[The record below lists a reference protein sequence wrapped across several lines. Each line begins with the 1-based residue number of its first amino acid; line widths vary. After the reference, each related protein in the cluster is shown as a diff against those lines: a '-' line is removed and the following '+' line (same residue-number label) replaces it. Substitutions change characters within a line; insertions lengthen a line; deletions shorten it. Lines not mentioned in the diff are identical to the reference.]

1 MIAEEGRLN
10 KDIYLKASEKS
21 GIVFD
26 GSQVLYGKL
35 RPYLHNWLNP
45 DFKGVAVGDWWVLNP
60 NDIDKNFL
68 YRLIQSSRFDN
79 IANQSSG
86 SKMPRADWNLISNS
100 EFLIPL
106 SKEEQNKIGAYFDNL
121 DNLITLHQCKCDNT
135 KIIIY
140 IAWEQRKFADF
151 TWNAGKRNK
160 EDLDLE
166 PYAITNERGFI
177 RQCDAHDDFG
187 YMKDTDR
194 KAYNIVKSNSFA
206 YNPAR
211 INVGS
216 IGYYK
221 GSENV
226 IVSSLYEVFQTDNY
240 VNDRFLW
247 HWFKSDEFPRW
258 IEKLQEGSVRLY
270 FYYDKL
276 CECQLYMSSVEE
288 QEKIASFLDNLDCLI
303 TLHQQKYIFAKYVSK
318 YAKNDILE
326 AESASVGG
334 SRTSF
339 WKKEIFNMGM
349 MTVYHGGYKAV
360 EQPEIRKGR
369 NTKDFG
375 TGFYCTIIKEQA
387 QRWARRYDTKVVSIY
402 DVRMEADLNIKEFK
416 EMTEEW
422 LDFIVACRSG
432 LSHDYDIVIGAMA
445 DDQIYNYVSDY
456 MDGVITRE
464 QFWVLAKFKYPTHQ
478 IAFCT
483 ERSLKCLEYRDCE
496 VL

>member
-1 MIAEEGRLN
+1 
-10 KDIYLKASEKS
+10 
-21 GIVFD
+21 
-26 GSQVLYGKL
+26 
-35 RPYLHNWLNP
+35 
-45 DFKGVAVGDWWVLNP
+45 
-60 NDIDKNFL
+60 
-68 YRLIQSSRFDN
+68 
-79 IANQSSG
+79 
-86 SKMPRADWNLISNS
+86 
-100 EFLIPL
+100 
-106 SKEEQNKIGAYFDNL
+106 
-121 DNLITLHQCKCDNT
+121 
-135 KIIIY
+135 
-140 IAWEQRKFADF
+140 
-151 TWNAGKRNK
+151 
-160 EDLDLE
+160 
-166 PYAITNERGFI
+166 
-177 RQCDAHDDFG
+177 
-187 YMKDTDR
+187 MKDTDR